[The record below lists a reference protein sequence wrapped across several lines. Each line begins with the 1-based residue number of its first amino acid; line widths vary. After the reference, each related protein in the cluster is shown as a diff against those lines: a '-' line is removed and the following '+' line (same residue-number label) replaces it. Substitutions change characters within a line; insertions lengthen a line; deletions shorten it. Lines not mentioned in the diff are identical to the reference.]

1 MFYSTGARHRQCNAR
16 AGEAASDNF
25 CGEQRA
31 PVRLR
36 GFMKGYVLKRILQSI
51 LSVFI
56 VSTLTVFLVY
66 SCVPRQLV
74 FKGDLV
80 LPKLANKP
88 DEYHDYK
95 FRTWE
100 SLGYLDYVT
109 QKEYAQSV
117 FGNDSPQVS
126 ESLLAGASFYDKF
139 RADFSSKGYAVE
151 IQPVTGYLYATKDIP
166 LMSRVLKWYRDL
178 IQVDSVNAIKDPAN
192 PNLKRGYYFTKDWSG
207 RLALAASGTKYKYQ
221 LWVDGSF
228 PFLHQNVIKL
238 NMGRSY
244 PTFDGLPVLEVIA
257 GGQGRSTR
265 REITSTVRGEQVTF
279 YTSLDEHS
287 LKYKPTLDRLDIN
300 KFEDNYAD
308 GAVMTE
314 DPSMMGISFKI
325 GMYSLIIS
333 LSIGLTIGVIAAM
346 KKDKLFDKVT
356 MGYIVFISSIPTLLY
371 IALFARF
378 GMKGLGLPDK
388 FPFMGSGSILSY
400 ILPTISLSLGGIAGE
415 ALWIR
420 RYMVDQINSDY
431 VKFARSKGLSQS
443 EVFFRH
449 IIRNALIPIV
459 HSIPMAVIGTLSGAL
474 ITESFYAVPGMGK
487 MFPSAISD
495 YNNAMIIALT
505 FIFTVISI
513 LAIFLGDIMVT
524 MVDPRISLA
533 AKKEAR

>member
-1 MFYSTGARHRQCNAR
+1 MPDEASILSFIARFGRGLYTDEVVKKGSTDRMGQRFYSTGARRMHFIPRR
-16 AGEAASDNF
+16 EAAFSKGF
-25 CGEQRA
+25 RGSGCV

-36 GFMKGYVLKRILQSI
+36 GFMKGYVLKRIMQSI

-100 SLGYLDYVT
+100 NLGYLDYIT

-126 ESLLAGASFYDKF
+126 DSLLVGSTFYGKF

-151 IQPVTGYLYATKDIP
+151 VQPVTGYLYATKDIP
-166 LMSRVLKWYRDL
+166 LMSRVLRWYRDL
-178 IQVDSVNAIKDPAN
+178 IQIDNINAIQDPGN
-192 PNLKRGYYFTKDWSG
+192 PSLKRGYYFTKDWSG
-207 RLALAASGTKYKYQ
+207 RTALAASGTKYKYQ

-265 REITSTVRGEQVTF
+265 REITATVRGEQVTF

-287 LKYKPTLDRLDIN
+287 LKYKPLLDRLDTN
-300 KFEDNYAD
+300 KFEDNYAN

-333 LSIGLTIGVIAAM
+333 LSLGLTIGVIAAM

-378 GMKGLGLPDK
+378 GMKGSGCPTSSPSWGRVV
-388 FPFMGSGSILSY
+388 FSPISFRPYRSPWAGSPARRSGSG
-400 ILPTISLSLGGIAGE
+400 
-415 ALWIR
+415 
-420 RYMVDQINSDY
+420 
-431 VKFARSKGLSQS
+431 
-443 EVFFRH
+443 
-449 IIRNALIPIV
+449 
-459 HSIPMAVIGTLSGAL
+459 GTWS
-474 ITESFYAVPGMGK
+474 T
-487 MFPSAISD
+487 
-495 YNNAMIIALT
+495 
-505 FIFTVISI
+505 
-513 LAIFLGDIMVT
+513 
-524 MVDPRISLA
+524 R
-533 AKKEAR
+533 